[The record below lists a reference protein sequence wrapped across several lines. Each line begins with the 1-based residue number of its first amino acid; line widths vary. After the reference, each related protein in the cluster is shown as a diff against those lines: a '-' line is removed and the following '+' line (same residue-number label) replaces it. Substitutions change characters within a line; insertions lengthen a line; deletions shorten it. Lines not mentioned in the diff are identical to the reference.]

1 MVPVS
6 MTLIGFCLSRTVS
19 EIGGDFGGNFHWK
32 SQKKFPPLVFFA
44 PVKGFPWELGIGTQ
58 GQNSKTR
65 IMGLTGRGK
74 SSTISSDVWI
84 QYTNVT
90 DGRTDTGW

>member
-32 SQKKFPPLVFFA
+32 SQTKIPSPCIFRPSE
-44 PVKGFPWELGIGTQ
+44 GFPLGIGYRHS
-58 GQNSKTR
+58 GSKF
-65 IMGLTGRGK
+65 K
-74 SSTISSDVWI
+74 
-84 QYTNVT
+84 N
-90 DGRTDTGW
+90 